1 MEEASDAH
9 QSAPPRHPWPWH
21 RRRRLRYLPRRRTS
35 LQQALCSRSSFDFS
49 RSSSVFPF
57 SIHFTSLHTLLYLIE
72 NLLKGI
78 GGTERTCSRSR
89 VPFSILYNYSNL
101 RMIDQLSSV
110 HCEIRSNT
118 PGLLTTTRLIALA
131 GESRGS
137 PLNVWTDA
145 LHSIIT

>member
-1 MEEASDAH
+1 MHGGSIRCSPISSATPPLALASPSSPSVSTS
-9 QSAPPRHPWPWH
+9 SANKSTIGSM
-21 RRRRLRYLPRRRTS
+21 LPILIRFLTQ
-35 LQQALCSRSSFDFS
+35 LFC
-49 RSSSVFPF
+49 FPF
-57 SIHFTSLHTLLYLIE
+57 FNSLHTLLYLIE